1 MPDLPREVGRS
12 AFEAL
17 RNRLRPLNAT
27 SMKRLMRSA
36 IVTSLLGWIIWAYMA
51 LCNRTIRWRVE
62 GEEEALK
69 LWLTYPNIIV
79 GAWHSTILLL
89 PSGWNRI
96 IQKWPKQ
103 KTRSAMLISLSKD
116 GEPVAKA
123 IKHLGLE
130 AVRGSS
136 KNRKKSHDKG
146 GARALAQALRILKSG
161 GGICITPDGPRGPAE
176 IAQNGPI
183 IMAQRT
189 SAPILPYAI
198 VSSPAKRLNTW
209 DGFRIP
215 YPFTRGAL
223 VFGKAVIPDKGDDR
237 DALRL
242 ALETNLNIAMRRAE
256 ILVLKKKGHSK
267 EQPEV

>member
-1 MPDLPREVGRS
+1 
-12 AFEAL
+12 
-17 RNRLRPLNAT
+17 
-27 SMKRLMRSA
+27 MKAILRSA
-36 IVTSLLGWIIWAYMA
+36 IVTSILGWIIWAYMA
-51 LCNRTIRWRVE
+51 LCNRTIRWSVE
-62 GEEEALK
+62 GDEDALK
-69 LWLTYPNIIV
+69 VWLGYPNIIV
-79 GAWHSTILLL
+79 AAWHSTILLL

-96 IQKWPKQ
+96 IQKWPQQ

-136 KNRKKSHDKG
+136 THKRKKRDKG
-146 GARALAQALRILKSG
+146 GVKALAEALRILKTG

-183 IMAQRT
+183 IMAQRS

-198 VSSPAKRLNTW
+198 VSAPSRRLKTW

-215 YPFTRGAL
+215 YPFSRGAL
-223 VFGKAVIPDKGDDR
+223 VFGEAVIPSKEDDR
-237 DALRL
+237 ETLRQK
-242 ALETNLNIAMRRAE
+242 LEDNLNAAMQRAE
-256 ILVLKKKGHSK
+256 DLAQKKGHS
-267 EQPEV
+267 

>member
-1 MPDLPREVGRS
+1 MKSL
-12 AFEAL
+12 L
-17 RNRLRPLNAT
+17 RHPVTT
-27 SMKRLMRSA
+27 S
-36 IVTSLLGWIIWAYMA
+36 ILGWIIWAYMA
-51 LCNRTIRWRVE
+51 ICGRTIRWQVE
-62 GEEEALK
+62 GEDLAREI
-69 LWLTYPNIIV
+69 WLAYPNIIV

-96 IQKWPKQ
+96 IRKWPKQ

-136 KNRKKSHDKG
+136 TNKKKMSDKG
-146 GARALAQALRILKSG
+146 GMRALSEALRILKSG

-189 SAPILPYAI
+189 GAPILPYAI
-198 VSSPAKRLNTW
+198 VSHGARRLNTW
-209 DGFRIP
+209 DRFRVP
-215 YPFTRGAL
+215 LPFTRGAL
-223 VFGKAVIPDKGDDR
+223 VFGDAVIPRPGDDR
-237 DALRL
+237 EMLRQT
-242 ALETNLNIAMRRAE
+242 LEDNLNAAMARAE
-256 ILVLKKKGHSK
+256 ALMAGHKKRPPRGAT
-267 EQPEV
+267 

>member
-1 MPDLPREVGRS
+1 MKSVLRS
-12 AFEAL
+12 
-17 RNRLRPLNAT
+17 
-27 SMKRLMRSA
+27 S
-36 IVTSLLGWIIWAYMA
+36 IVTTLLGWVIWAYMA
-51 LCNRTIRWRVE
+51 LCNRTIRWTVE
-62 GEEEALK
+62 GEEEARK
-69 LWLTYPNIIV
+69 TWLSFPNVIV
-79 GAWHSTILLL
+79 ASWHSTILLL

-96 IQKWPKQ
+96 IQKWPQQ

-136 KNRKKSHDKG
+136 THKRKKRDKG
-146 GARALAQALRILKSG
+146 GMNALAEALRILKNG

-189 SAPILPYAI
+189 DAPILPYAI
-198 VSSPAKRLNTW
+198 LSAPRHRLNTW

-215 YPFTRGAL
+215 YPFTRGAV
-223 VFGKAVIPDKGDDR
+223 VFGTPVIPSKDEDR
-237 DALRL
+237 EVLRQRL
-242 ALETNLNIAMRRAE
+242 QDSLNAAMERAE
-256 ILVLKKKGHSK
+256 TLVQKKGR
-267 EQPEV
+267 P

>member
-1 MPDLPREVGRS
+1 MKSVLRS
-12 AFEAL
+12 
-17 RNRLRPLNAT
+17 
-27 SMKRLMRSA
+27 S
-36 IVTSLLGWIIWAYMA
+36 IVTTLLGWVIWAYMA
-51 LCNRTIRWRVE
+51 LCNRTIRWTVE
-62 GEEEALK
+62 GEEEARK
-69 LWLTYPNIIV
+69 TWLSFPNVIV
-79 GAWHSTILLL
+79 ASWHSTILLL

-96 IQKWPKQ
+96 IQKWPQQ

-136 KNRKKSHDKG
+136 THKRKKRDKG
-146 GARALAQALRILKSG
+146 GMNALAAALRILKNG

-189 SAPILPYAI
+189 DAPILPYAI
-198 VSSPAKRLNTW
+198 LSAPRHRLNTW

-215 YPFTRGAL
+215 YPFTRGAV
-223 VFGKAVIPDKGDDR
+223 VFGTPVIPSKDEDR
-237 DALRL
+237 EVLRQRL
-242 ALETNLNIAMRRAE
+242 QDSLNAAMERAE
-256 ILVLKKKGHSK
+256 TLVQIKGR
-267 EQPEV
+267 P

>member
-1 MPDLPREVGRS
+1 
-12 AFEAL
+12 
-17 RNRLRPLNAT
+17 
-27 SMKRLMRSA
+27 MKVILRSA
-36 IVTSLLGWIIWAYMA
+36 IVASILGWLIWAYMA
-51 LCNRTIRWRVE
+51 LCNRTIRWTVI
-62 GEEEALK
+62 GDEEALK
-69 LWLTYPNIIV
+69 VWLGYPSIIV
-79 GAWHSTILLL
+79 AAWHSTILLL

-96 IQKWPKQ
+96 IQKWPNQ

-136 KNRKKSHDKG
+136 THKGKKRDKG
-146 GARALAQALRILKSG
+146 GMKALAEALRILKNG

-176 IAQNGPI
+176 IAQNGPV

-189 SAPILPYAI
+189 GAPILPYAI
-198 VSSPAKRLNTW
+198 VSAPRKRLNTW

-223 VFGKAVIPDKGDDR
+223 VFGQAVIPNDADDR
-237 DALRL
+237 ETLRKRLEDSLNEAMADA
-242 ALETNLNIAMRRAE
+242 ETIAQKNGR
-256 ILVLKKKGHSK
+256 S
-267 EQPEV
+267 